1 MNRGAI
7 IVVRFAFAALAAL
20 GLSAPRA
27 DAAFGVV
34 DLGTLGGTESFG
46 FGVNAAGQVVGQSQ
60 TAALTMPS
68 TNPDG
73 SGGGLVLDHAYRTA
87 PGSAITPSSDLGTL
101 GGRSSRATGIN
112 ATGQVVGV
120 ADTATVI
127 DPTNNVFV
135 SHAFISGTGTGALRD
150 LGTLA
155 GTTAKSI
162 ANGINATGQVVGVS
176 DTATVGNSHAFIS
189 AVNGGALRDLG
200 TLGGTNSIA
209 YGINASGQVVGQ
221 ADLAGDTMTHAFLS
235 AANGGTLTDLGTL
248 GGSFSAAFGI
258 NDLGQVV
265 GSANLAGDVAQ
276 HAFLFS
282 SITANAGGGTPTD
295 LGTLGGTNSTAY
307 AINGLGQV
315 VGSSDTS
322 SGVAHAFFESNGVM
336 MDLNALVNPGSGI
349 VLTDARGINDLGQ
362 IVAFGTDANGFN
374 HTVLIS
380 TNAAVPEPASLAMT
394 GAGLLLGLIGHAW
407 RRRSA
412 A

>member
-1 MNRGAI
+1 MNRGAM

-155 GTTAKSI
+155 GTTANSI

-209 YGINASGQVVGQ
+209 YGIN
-221 ADLAGDTMTHAFLS
+221 
-235 AANGGTLTDLGTL
+235 
-248 GGSFSAAFGI
+248 
-258 NDLGQVV
+258 DLGQVV
-265 GSANLAGDVAQ
+265 GSAFLAGDAAQ

-282 SITANAGGGTPTD
+282 SITTNAVGGTPTD

>member
-34 DLGTLGGTESFG
+34 
-46 FGVNAAGQVVGQSQ
+46 
-60 TAALTMPS
+60 
-68 TNPDG
+68 
-73 SGGGLVLDHAYRTA
+73 
-87 PGSAITPSSDLGTL
+87 
-101 GGRSSRATGIN
+101 
-112 ATGQVVGV
+112 
-120 ADTATVI
+120 
-127 DPTNNVFV
+127 
-135 SHAFISGTGTGALRD
+135 
-150 LGTLA
+150 
-155 GTTAKSI
+155 
-162 ANGINATGQVVGVS
+162 
-176 DTATVGNSHAFIS
+176 
-189 AVNGGALRDLG
+189 DLG

-282 SITANAGGGTPTD
+282 SITANVGGGTPTD